1 MKSIYIGAKKGFF
14 EYVLTCFGII
24 FLLASPSL
32 VTGVNSFAGSVYTI
46 AEEISRPGE
55 LSYYSHSETRS
66 FPKMPEARSVVFHQQ
81 MTEKPLFPYM
91 LDLYSYSFLLLAG
104 SLLIAVA
111 TASSASVLVSCCSSS
126 IRRYVVK
133 LAQVMEALPDVF
145 FIFSIQLALVWIY
158 KQTGWEIA
166 AAYSTPQHRL
176 FFLPLFT
183 LSIVP
188 AIYLFRLQT
197 LLIDEEKEKE
207 YVLFAKSKG
216 LSNGYISLHHLFRN
230 TVMEAIAHVPA
241 LILLVFT
248 NLIVLELLFHS
259 EGVMSFIIGDQ
270 PASSRAFLIIM
281 LMTPFF
287 AGIKGTIHYR
297 AKFYG
302 KTIGGTGK

>member
-1 MKSIYIGAKKGFF
+1 MGAKKGFL
-14 EYVLTCFGII
+14 EYVMTCLGII

-32 VTGVNSFAGSVYTI
+32 VEGMNSFAGSVYTI
-46 AEEISRPGE
+46 LEGISRPGE

-91 LDLYSYSFLLLAG
+91 SDLYSYSFLLLAG
-104 SLLIAVA
+104 SLLIAGIA
-111 TASSASVLVSCCSSS
+111 AYSASVLVACCSSPL
-126 IRRYVVK
+126 RKFTVK
-133 LAQVMEALPDVF
+133 MAQVLEALPDVF
-145 FIFSIQLALVWIY
+145 FIFCIQLVVVWIY

-176 FFLPLFT
+176 FFLPLIT

-188 AIYLFRLQT
+188 AIYLFRLQM
-197 LLIDEEKEKE
+197 LLIDDEKERD

-216 LSNGYISLHHLFRN
+216 LGKGYISLHHLFRN
-230 TVMEAIAHVPA
+230 TMMEAMAHVPA
-241 LILLVFT
+241 LILLVYT

-287 AGIKGTIHYR
+287 AVIKGMKHFR
-297 AKFYG
+297 EKFYE
-302 KTIGGTGK
+302 KTIGGTGE